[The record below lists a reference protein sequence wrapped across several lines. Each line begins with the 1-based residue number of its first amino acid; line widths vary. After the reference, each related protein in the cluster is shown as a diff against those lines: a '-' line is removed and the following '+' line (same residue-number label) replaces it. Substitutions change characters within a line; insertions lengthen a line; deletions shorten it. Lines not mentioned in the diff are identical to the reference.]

1 MPDHIKTYIKAIERD
16 LEAGQAT
23 EHTHRHALKQLIE
36 TLLPKA
42 TATNEPRRVK
52 CGAPDFLVSKARQ
65 GLTIGYIETKD
76 IGKSLDEAE
85 KSGQLKRYRRSLE
98 NLILTDYLEFRWY
111 VDGELREKASL
122 AGMVK
127 PERLA
132 RDREGEAQVLE
143 LLKSFLGHP
152 PARVGTPQE
161 LAGRMARLTH
171 MMRDI
176 IIEAFETNQASP
188 LLAELRQAFA
198 RTLIPD
204 LDTPAKTAEFA
215 DMYAQTIAYGL
226 FAARCNHQEALPF
239 KRLGAAGEIPRTNPF
254 LRRLFETITGTELD
268 DEPYAGF
275 VDDLVQLLD
284 HADMEAVLEHFGQ
297 RSRGRD
303 PAVHFYETF
312 LAEYD
317 PRLREKRG
325 VYYTP
330 EPVVSYIVHSVDHI
344 LKDRFDC
351 PQGLADTSTLSYTRE
366 DGTRHET
373 PKVLILDPACGT
385 GTFLYT
391 VVDLIRDQFMKRR
404 DAGMW
409 SGYVRKHLLPRLFG
423 FELLMAPYAV
433 AHFKLGMQLAGQD
446 MIPRQRD
453 TWRYDFASHERLGV
467 YLTNTLE
474 EAERVTQRDMYFLER
489 TIAEEADS
497 AAEIKRDLPIMVIMG
512 NPPYSG
518 HSANRGQ
525 YDQKVQKNEEYITG
539 WTAGLNGTAIALK
552 TTAKH
557 EGVKKQPTFINRLVK
572 DYFVCNGEW
581 LQERN
586 PKWLQDDYVK
596 FIRWA
601 QWRIER
607 TGAGVLGFITN
618 HGYLDNPTFRGMR
631 WQLMK
636 AFSEIYILDLHGN
649 AKKKEVSPDGSKDEN
664 VFDIQQGVSIGIFI
678 KEPNKTGPAK
688 VFHSEMYGVREG
700 KYLRLYEW
708 DLAST
713 KWAKLNPQPPFYL
726 FLPQDTRRSKEY
738 ERGWPVTEILPV
750 NSVGLVTARD
760 KLTIHMTP
768 EEVWETVRD
777 FSSLAEEM
785 ARKKYSL
792 GKDAQD
798 WKVHLAQADLQ
809 ASGPVKKKITPIL
822 YRPFDT
828 RYTYY
833 TGQTKGFICRPRQEV
848 MGHML

>member
-1 MPDHIKTYIKAIERD
+1 MPDHIKTYIKAIERE
-16 LEAGQAT
+16 LKVGQAT
-23 EHTHRHALKQLIE
+23 EHTHRHALKKLIE
-36 TLLPKA
+36 SISPQI
-42 TATNEPRRVK
+42 TATNEPKRVK

-111 VDGELREKASL
+111 VDGELRDKAGL

-127 PERLA
+127 PEKLA
-132 RDREGEAQVLE
+132 RDREDEAQVLE
-143 LLKSFLGHP
+143 LLKNFLGHP

-171 MMRDI
+171 MIRDI
-176 IIEAFETNQASP
+176 TIEAFETNQASP

-215 DMYAQTIAYGL
+215 DMYAQTMAYGL

-275 VDDLVQLLD
+275 VDDLVQLFD
-284 HADMEAVLEHFGQ
+284 HADMEAVLEHFG
-297 RSRGRD
+297 RRTRNRD
-303 PAVHFYETF
+303 PVVHFYETF

-317 PRLREKRG
+317 PKLREKRG

-330 EPVVSYIVHSVDHI
+330 EAVVSYIVHSVDQI

-351 PQGLADTSTLSYTRE
+351 PQGLADTSTISYTRE
-366 DGTRHET
+366 DGTHHET

-409 SGYVRKHLLPRLFG
+409 SGYVREHLLPRLFG

-446 MIPRQRD
+446 MIPLQRD

-474 EAERVTQRDMYFLER
+474 EAERATQREMYFLER
-489 TIAEEADS
+489 TIAEEAGS
-497 AAEIKRDLPIMVIMG
+497 AAEIKNDLPIMVIMG

-518 HSANRGQ
+518 HSANRSQ

-539 WTAGLNGTAIALK
+539 WTAGPNGTASPLK

-664 VFDIQQGVSIGIFI
+664 VFDIQQGVSIGIF
-678 KEPNKTGPAK
+678 
-688 VFHSEMYGVREG
+688 
-700 KYLRLYEW
+700 
-708 DLAST
+708 
-713 KWAKLNPQPPFYL
+713 
-726 FLPQDTRRSKEY
+726 
-738 ERGWPVTEILPV
+738 
-750 NSVGLVTARD
+750 
-760 KLTIHMTP
+760 
-768 EEVWETVRD
+768 
-777 FSSLAEEM
+777 
-785 ARKKYSL
+785 
-792 GKDAQD
+792 
-798 WKVHLAQADLQ
+798 
-809 ASGPVKKKITPIL
+809 
-822 YRPFDT
+822 
-828 RYTYY
+828 
-833 TGQTKGFICRPRQEV
+833 
-848 MGHML
+848 